1 LSASTMT
8 PCDRRSLPMASPD
21 RVATAG
27 AYVLIDGFVAFMV
40 GVARATGDR
49 LVVIRLGGHRE
60 AEETAWDCA
69 AREVLE
75 EASLVIHPLM
85 PPATYWVE
93 PDQDPSAPFA
103 APWQRPPGEDTDPL
117 LVATRHEVGARILS
131 VTYFAGAQGT
141 PVPANEAQGLLL
153 LRRSELLR
161 LVREP
166 VTRDEFLRSGG
177 RTVLHENLPTNLP
190 LEPFLQ
196 LRALATLIELH
207 PQLVPD

>member
-1 LSASTMT
+1 
-8 PCDRRSLPMASPD
+8 MASPD

-27 AYVLIDGFVAFMV
+27 AYVLVDGCVAFMV
-40 GVARATGDR
+40 GVAHATGDR
-49 LVVIRLGGHRE
+49 LVVIRLGGHRK
-60 AEETAWDCA
+60 AHETAWDCA

-75 EASLVIHPLM
+75 EASLVVHPLT

-93 PDQDPSAPFA
+93 PDQDPSVPRA
-103 APWQRPPGEDTDPL
+103 APWQRPPFEAADPL
-117 LVATRHEVGARILS
+117 LVATRHEAGARLLS
-131 VTYFAGAQGT
+131 VTYFARAQGP

-153 LRRSELLR
+153 LRRSEIVR

-166 VTRDEFLRSGG
+166 VTLDEFLRRGG
-177 RTVLHENLPTNLP
+177 RAVLRGDLPTNLP

-207 PQLVPD
+207 PELVPD